1 VLTVGE
7 DGVEYYGIIEE
18 IIVLS
23 FCSTNPLKLVLFK
36 CHWFHPMS
44 GVRRSPNIGLV
55 EVKKTSVL
63 PGVKPFIV
71 AQQATQVYYVP
82 YPCKS
87 ARSLVDWDV
96 VYKRYH
102 HVPNWLHLVM
112 RTTTLIPMQILKN
125 SFKKMGC
132 HETLK

>member
-18 IIVLS
+18 IIELS

-44 GVRRSPNIGLV
+44 GVRQSPNIGLV

-63 PGVKPFIV
+63 PGDKPFIV

-96 VYKRYH
+96 VYK
-102 HVPNWLHLVM
+102 VPP
-112 RTTTLIPMQILKN
+112 RTKLATPSDEDYNIDPNANFEEFFQEDGLP
-125 SFKKMGC
+125 
-132 HETLK
+132 